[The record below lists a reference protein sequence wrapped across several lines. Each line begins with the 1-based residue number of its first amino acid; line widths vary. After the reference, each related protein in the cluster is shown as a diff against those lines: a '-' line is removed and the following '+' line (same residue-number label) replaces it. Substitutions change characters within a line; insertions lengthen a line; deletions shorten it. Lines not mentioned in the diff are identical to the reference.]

1 METIN
6 LISTFQSGAKGERE
20 GVLPPAIQTTQ
31 RKRGRPKKVIE
42 PNLENEET
50 APKKVGRPK
59 KIFTEEEAKQYKTN
73 SLKKYYEERGYF
85 ITKIKYYMKRYAY
98 LNITQET
105 YLNKSVEELK
115 NILLDIEAKKNKEK
129 EQKQNQ
135 IDQQLKQKKNEL
147 KLQNQTK
154 KIQEQIQEQIQAKKE
169 KNLQKQ
175 IKKAQEIATKKNEK
189 ALQKLKE
196 KENKLLQ
203 SLNDKIER
211 KNKIKPKQPKQQTK
225 IKIRA

>member
-6 LISTFQSGAKGERE
+6 LIQSTFEKVE
-20 GVLPPAIQTTQ
+20 

-59 KIFTEEEAKQYKTN
+59 TIFTEEEAKQYKTN

-85 ITKIKYYMKRYAY
+85 ITKIKYYMKRYDY

-135 IDQQLKQKKNEL
+135 IDQQLKQKKKFLNFLGGL
-147 KLQNQTK
+147 KSFCT
-154 KIQEQIQEQIQAKKE
+154 
-169 KNLQKQ
+169 
-175 IKKAQEIATKKNEK
+175 
-189 ALQKLKE
+189 
-196 KENKLLQ
+196 
-203 SLNDKIER
+203 
-211 KNKIKPKQPKQQTK
+211 
-225 IKIRA
+225 